1 MNRITEITKRD
12 ILDLFKN
19 GLEIDDFFETRTV
32 PYPYFGRFEELD
44 FLKRLYEL
52 RDMPSNDA
60 RYENAEQDIWQHT
73 VNNDDYPDCWVFEDE
88 RFYLQNGDDETYL
101 KFLCEVFHPA
111 VRYEKGYWKEFLTEI
126 NYCKMMDMSFIL
138 RKKYL
143 TVMFIDGGYF
153 RERKAHCLFHILK
166 EMKKT

>member
-73 VNNDDYPDCWVFEDE
+73 VNNDDYPDCWA
-88 RFYLQNGDDETYL
+88 LSCG
-101 KFLCEVFHPA
+101 KS
-111 VRYEKGYWKEFLTEI
+111 I
-126 NYCKMMDMSFIL
+126 
-138 RKKYL
+138 
-143 TVMFIDGGYF
+143 
-153 RERKAHCLFHILK
+153 
-166 EMKKT
+166 

>member
-1 MNRITEITKRD
+1 
-12 ILDLFKN
+12 
-19 GLEIDDFFETRTV
+19 
-32 PYPYFGRFEELD
+32 
-44 FLKRLYEL
+44 
-52 RDMPSNDA
+52 MPSNDA

-166 EMKKT
+166 EMKKI

>member
-1 MNRITEITKRD
+1 MEQTMRFPLSEISS
-12 ILDLFKN
+12 IW
-19 GLEIDDFFETRTV
+19 
-32 PYPYFGRFEELD
+32 RFEELD

-126 NYCKMMDMSFIL
+126 NKLLQNDGYELLLQFAY
-138 RKKYL
+138 YL
-143 TVMFIDGGYF
+143 HHNI
-153 RERKAHCLFHILK
+153 
-166 EMKKT
+166 